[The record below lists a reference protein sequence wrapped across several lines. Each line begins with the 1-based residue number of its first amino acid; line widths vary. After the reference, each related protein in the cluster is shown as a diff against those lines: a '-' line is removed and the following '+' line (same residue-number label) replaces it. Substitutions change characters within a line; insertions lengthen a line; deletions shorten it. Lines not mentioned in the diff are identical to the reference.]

1 MSNLYKAFQS
11 LLPEA
16 PLLVGTVVS
25 VQSNGY
31 LIELPD
37 GAQINARGTANIGQ
51 NVFVRD
57 NVIEGIAPNLVVETI
72 EI

>member
-1 MSNLYKAFQS
+1 MSNLYKVFQS

-37 GAQINARGTANIGQ
+37 GAQINARGTATIGQ
-51 NVFVRD
+51 KVFVRD

>member
-11 LLPEA
+11 LLSEA
-16 PLLVGTVVS
+16 PLLVGTVIS

-37 GAQINARGTANIGQ
+37 GAQINARGTATIGQ
-51 NVFVRD
+51 KVFVRD